1 MGDSQ
6 EHEVQLHIVGQ
17 EDKEGNSFTRQR
29 NLMWWIRMAIYTIF
43 VLVGQ
48 TVATLLGRL
57 YYDKGGNSKWLA
69 GLLLTAG
76 FPVLIPL
83 YFISSLPQHPI
94 SNNLNHK
101 SPSLL
106 VFASAYISVGILLA
120 ADSMMYSVG
129 YMYLPVSTYS
139 LLCASQLA
147 FNAFFSFF
155 LNSLEFTF
163 LIINSLTLLTISSI
177 LLIFQTNDSTE
188 SSYIDGQLS
197 KRQYAIGFIC
207 TLAASAGYGLILSLT
222 QWFLNKVVKKE
233 TFKVVLDMIIYPD
246 LVASCVIVVGLFGS
260 GEWKGLSQEME
271 GFKIGKV
278 SYLMTLIW
286 TAVCWQVFSIGAIG
300 LIFEVSS
307 VFSNV
312 ISTLGL
318 PVVPVL
324 AVVFFKDKMSGLKV
338 GALILAVLGFV
349 SYVYQ
354 HYLDDCKSK
363 IDSRN
368 ANDAA
373 KASIVERNNVS
384 EE

>member
-17 EDKEGNSFTRQR
+17 EDKEGNSFTCQR
-29 NLMWWIRMAIYTIF
+29 NLMWWIRMVHLYNLCSCWSDGRHSPRKII
-43 VLVGQ
+43 LRQRWQQQMVGR
-48 TVATLLGRL
+48 T
-57 YYDKGGNSKWLA
+57 
-69 GLLLTAG
+69 
-76 FPVLIPL
+76 
-83 YFISSLPQHPI
+83 
-94 SNNLNHK
+94 
-101 SPSLL
+101 
-106 VFASAYISVGILLA
+106 FAH
-120 ADSMMYSVG
+120 
-129 YMYLPVSTYS
+129 
-139 LLCASQLA
+139 C
-147 FNAFFSFF
+147 
-155 LNSLEFTF
+155 
-163 LIINSLTLLTISSI
+163 
-177 LLIFQTNDSTE
+177 
-188 SSYIDGQLS
+188 
-197 KRQYAIGFIC
+197 
-207 TLAASAGYGLILSLT
+207 
-222 QWFLNKVVKKE
+222 
-233 TFKVVLDMIIYPD
+233 
-246 LVASCVIVVGLFGS
+246 S

-271 GFKIGKV
+271 GFKLGKV

-338 GALILAVLGFV
+338 GALILAVWGFV

-363 IDSRN
+363 FDSRN

>member
-1 MGDSQ
+1 MGRAQQ
-6 EHEVQLHIVGQ
+6 EEVELHILGV
-17 EDKEGNSFTRQR
+17 EAAEGGSFTRQR

-48 TVATLLGRL
+48 TAATLLGRL

-69 GLLLTAG
+69 GLMLTAG
-76 FPVLIPL
+76 FPVLVPF
-83 YFISSLPQHPI
+83 YFISSPLLQHPV
-94 SNNLNHK
+94 SNNLQ
-101 SPSLL
+101 L
-106 VFASAYISVGILLA
+106 
-120 ADSMMYSVG
+120 
-129 YMYLPVSTYS
+129 STYS

-155 LNSLEFTF
+155 LNSLKFTF

-177 LLIFQTNDSTE
+177 LLIFQTNDSTA
-188 SSYIDGQLS
+188 SSDDGHPFS

-207 TLAASAGYGLILSLT
+207 TIAASALYGLLLSLT
-222 QWFLNKVVKKE
+222 QWFLHKVAKKK
-233 TFKVVLDMIIYPD
+233 TVKVVLDMIIYPS
-246 LVASCVIVVGLFGS
+246 LVASCVIVVGLFAS
-260 GEWKGLSQEME
+260 GEWKGLSKEMA
-271 GFKIGKV
+271 GFKLGKV

-286 TAVCWQVFSIGAIG
+286 TAVCWEVFSVGSIG

-324 AVVFFKDKMSGLKV
+324 AVAFFRDQMSGVKV
-338 GALILAVLGFV
+338 LALILAVWGFV

-354 HYLDDCKSK
+354 HYYLDDHKAK

-368 ANDAA
+368 ADAAA
-373 KASIVERNNVS
+373 KAPIVGRNDVDENENKES
-384 EE
+384 N

>member
-1 MGDSQ
+1 
-6 EHEVQLHIVGQ
+6 
-17 EDKEGNSFTRQR
+17 
-29 NLMWWIRMAIYTIF
+29 MAIYTIF
-43 VLVGQ
+43 ILVGQ
-48 TVATLLGRL
+48 TAATLLGRL

-69 GLLLTAG
+69 GLMLTAG
-76 FPVLIPL
+76 FPVLVPF
-83 YFISSLPQHPI
+83 YFISSPLLQHPV
-94 SNNLNHK
+94 SNNLHRK

-106 VFASAYISVGILLA
+106 LFASAYSLFGIIIA
-120 ADSMMYSVG
+120 ADSMLYSVG

-155 LNSLEFTF
+155 LNSLKFTF

-177 LLIFQTNDSTE
+177 LLIFQTNDSTA
-188 SSYIDGQLS
+188 SSDDGHPFS

-207 TLAASAGYGLILSLT
+207 TIAASALYGLLLSLT
-222 QWFLNKVVKKE
+222 QWFLHKVVKK
-233 TFKVVLDMIIYPD
+233 TTVKVVLDMIIYPS
-246 LVASCVIVVGLFGS
+246 LVASCVIVVGLFAS
-260 GEWKGLSQEME
+260 GEWKGLSKEMA
-271 GFKIGKV
+271 GFKLGKV

-286 TAVCWQVFSIGAIG
+286 TAVCWEVFSVGSIG

-324 AVVFFKDKMSGLKV
+324 AVAFFRDQMSGVKV
-338 GALILAVLGFV
+338 LALILAVWGFV

-354 HYLDDCKSK
+354 HYYLNDHEAK

-368 ANDAA
+368 ADAAA
-373 KASIVERNNVS
+373 KAPIVGRNDVDENENKES
-384 EE
+384 N